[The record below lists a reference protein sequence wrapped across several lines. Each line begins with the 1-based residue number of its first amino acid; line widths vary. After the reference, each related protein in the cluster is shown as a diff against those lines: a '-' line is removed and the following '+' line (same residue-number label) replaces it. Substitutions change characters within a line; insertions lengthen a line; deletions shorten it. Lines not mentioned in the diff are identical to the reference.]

1 MLRRKIKDNY
11 DNYDTYY
18 NYQIFFEDRPTDRQ
32 TDRQTNRQ
40 TDRQTSLGIDASSRS
55 IKSSLWHTMQ
65 GALKVNPPTTI
76 TDLEQMFVFLPTRV

>member
-11 DNYDTYY
+11 DNYDTYD

-40 TDRQTSLGIDASSRS
+40 TSLGIDASSR
-55 IKSSLWHTMQ
+55 
-65 GALKVNPPTTI
+65 
-76 TDLEQMFVFLPTRV
+76 R